1 MSRNWFMKA
10 AALVLSV
17 GILAGCGGAANQG
30 PQGGE
35 NQTPAGQTEQFAVG
49 MVTDLGGLNDQSFNQ
64 SAWAGLQRLKDEKG
78 FKVQAVESKRQEDYD
93 PNFQVLVD
101 QEYDLVWG
109 IGSLMGDAIKKKA
122 EELPDTMFAIVDS
135 DVTAPNLAGITFRE
149 EEGSFLMGVIAAKT
163 TKTGKVGFIGGM
175 DIDVIHHFEAG
186 YKAGVKATDPNV
198 EVVTV
203 YSGTFT
209 DSNKGKSD
217 ALAMYGQGV
226 DIIFHASG
234 NTGTGVIE
242 AAKEQNKYAIG
253 VDQDQNYL
261 APDNVISSMMKDVKG
276 AVYDISL
283 AAAEGKFP
291 GGQVTVLG
299 LKEGRVGYA
308 DSTLWDKMPEGT
320 KDLVDKWA
328 DAIRTGKVT
337 VPNSREALESWE
349 VPQI

>member
-10 AALVLSV
+10 AALALSV
-17 GILAGCGGAANQG
+17 GILAGCGGAANQT
-30 PQGGE
+30 PQDGG
-35 NQTPAGQTEQFAVG
+35 NQTPAGQEEQFAVG

-64 SAWAGLQRLKDEKG
+64 SAWAGLKRLESEKG

-93 PNFQVLVD
+93 TNFQVLVD
-101 QEYDLVWG
+101 QDFDLIWG
-109 IGSLMGDAIKKKA
+109 IGSLMGDAIKAKA
-122 EELPDTMFAIVDS
+122 EQLPDVKFAIVDS
-135 DVTAPNLAGITFRE
+135 DVTAPNLAGVTFRE

-226 DIIFHASG
+226 DVIFHASG

-242 AAKEQNKYAIG
+242 AAKEVNKYAIG

-276 AVYDISL
+276 AVYDISV

-299 LKEGRVGYA
+299 LKEGRVGYS

-320 KDLVDKWA
+320 KELVDKWA